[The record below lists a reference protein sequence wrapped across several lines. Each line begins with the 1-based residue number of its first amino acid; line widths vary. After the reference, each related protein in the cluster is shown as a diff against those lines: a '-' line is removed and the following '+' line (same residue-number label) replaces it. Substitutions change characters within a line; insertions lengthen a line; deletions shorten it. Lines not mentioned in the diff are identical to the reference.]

1 MAKITTKNKE
11 YAKLQ
16 REVKEH
22 AKEVGI
28 YEEIERHVRQLSEEE
43 AKHAL
48 INAIHVMEYT
58 LDCDICPKEDKC
70 EGGIAE
76 CEENILEELLARE

>member
-28 YEEIERHVRQLSEEE
+28 YEEIERHVRQLTEEE

-48 INAIHVMEYT
+48 INAIHIMEDT
-58 LDCDICPKEDKC
+58 LECKTCPKKGKC

-76 CEENILEELLARE
+76 CEGNILEELLAKE